1 MSQELKPC
9 PFCGHSTAPHI
20 TTAEEL
26 FRDEDD
32 DDEWPHS
39 ESFAIICN
47 ASKPKGP
54 GGCGASGGFFPSER
68 LAIEAWNSRA
78 DAAPVG
84 APPGWQLVP
93 VEPTPE
99 MREAGAQYAECGIS
113 ANSVFMWRAMLAA
126 APLAPVGAVL
136 PADAIAQAVAAERD
150 RVDRTMLELIDLWG
164 THGNAALIAGDA
176 ATSNQWALAVA
187 TLRDVSAA
195 LRADRVEAAQAEK
208 REG

>member
-1 MSQELKPC
+1 MSYTEPNWYCIDRYGLATLC
-9 PFCGHSTAPHI
+9 AG
-20 TTAEEL
+20 
-26 FRDEDD
+26 EDD
-32 DDEWPHS
+32 ARE
-39 ESFAIICN
+39 N
-47 ASKPKGP
+47 AADNDKIYPRQAP
-54 GGCGASGGFFPSER
+54 YRAVQ
-68 LAIEAWNSRA
+68 LVEAA
-78 DAAPVG
+78 AAPVG
-84 APPGWQLVP
+84 APAGWQLVP

-99 MREAGAQYAECGIS
+99 MSLVGEDAFCAHSRSGATWTACMAVGY
-113 ANSVFMWRAMLAA
+113 RAMLAAA